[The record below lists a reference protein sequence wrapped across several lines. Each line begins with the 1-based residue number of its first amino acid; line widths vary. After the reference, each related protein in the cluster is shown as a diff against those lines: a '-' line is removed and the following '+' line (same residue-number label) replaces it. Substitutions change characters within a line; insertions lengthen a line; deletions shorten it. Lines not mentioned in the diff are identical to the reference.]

1 MRACCCHAKAT
12 YRSLSLAARQLHR
25 SHQVRGSIIAQA
37 TSDTMG
43 KKEASVGHWESP
55 ITSQLI
61 VSKSLGL
68 SAPTLL
74 PNGRTYFLEMRPGE
88 QGRSVLVTRYERNAR
103 PSFFLCDAP
112 RSFYPLLCI

>member
-1 MRACCCHAKAT
+1 MA
-12 YRSLSLAARQLHR
+12 
-25 SHQVRGSIIAQA
+25 
-37 TSDTMG
+37 

-88 QGRSVLVTRYERNAR
+88 QGRSVLVTRYERIVTPQRN
-103 PSFFLCDAP
+103 S
-112 RSFYPLLCI
+112 SSSYPATGAFGT